1 MTGDHAAGGLGIG
14 WPHPIQAT
22 APRGQRQ
29 RHQHH
34 QATDPRG
41 MDQPQVGD
49 NQTTAP
55 GKVLRVSAS
64 KAMGMAATPV
74 GGLMERSVGVCDVR
88 KNTGMG
94 I

>member
-1 MTGDHAAGGLGIG
+1 
-14 WPHPIQAT
+14 
-22 APRGQRQ
+22 
-29 RHQHH
+29 
-34 QATDPRG
+34 

-55 GKVLRVSAS
+55 GKALRVSAS